1 MEEDRDRGLG
11 KMRVWAGSGSR
22 VFPPFSKYEGA
33 LHSSPLFW
41 MMLLCLW
48 AFPLLQQ

>member
-11 KMRVWAGSGSR
+11 KMRVWGGSR

-48 AFPLLQQ
+48 AFPLAQQ